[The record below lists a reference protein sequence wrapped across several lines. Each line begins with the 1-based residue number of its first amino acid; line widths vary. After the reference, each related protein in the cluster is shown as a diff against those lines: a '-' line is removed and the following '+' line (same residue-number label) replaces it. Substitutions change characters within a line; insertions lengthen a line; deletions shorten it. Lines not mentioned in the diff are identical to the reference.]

1 RTRASKSLALASV
14 RSMSTSWEW
23 SPPLIWP
30 DSDETKTAS
39 APFCTTVSH
48 GEYSSEGSY
57 PLVARNAMRRP
68 LRSLM
73 DLLLM
78 IGCDCKETRTAS
90 APFCT
95 TVSDG
100 EYSSEG
106 SYPLVARN
114 AMRRPLRSLM
124 DLLLMIGCDF
134 KASRLGSTSEGYVV
148 CEMERY
154 LQRQWPLAS
163 Q

>member
-1 RTRASKSLALASV
+1 
-14 RSMSTSWEW
+14 MSTSWEW

-78 IGCDCKETRTAS
+78 IE
-90 APFCT
+90 
-95 TVSDG
+95 
-100 EYSSEG
+100 
-106 SYPLVARN
+106 
-114 AMRRPLRSLM
+114 
-124 DLLLMIGCDF
+124 CDF

-148 CEMERY
+148 CELEWY
-154 LQRQWPLAS
+154 LQRQRPLVP
-163 Q
+163 QKPKLRLQNENHGC

>member
-1 RTRASKSLALASV
+1 LFIRSVSAFVVPHGRTRASKSLALASV

-73 DLLLM
+73 ELLLM
-78 IGCDCKETRTAS
+78 T
-90 APFCT
+90 
-95 TVSDG
+95 
-100 EYSSEG
+100 
-106 SYPLVARN
+106 
-114 AMRRPLRSLM
+114 
-124 DLLLMIGCDF
+124 GCDF
-134 KASRLGSTSEGYVV
+134 KGSRLGSTSEGYVV
-148 CEMERY
+148 FEMERY

-163 Q
+163 QKP

>member
-1 RTRASKSLALASV
+1 
-14 RSMSTSWEW
+14 MSTSWEC

-39 APFCTTVSH
+39 ASFCTTVSH

-57 PLVARNAMRRP
+57 PVVARNAMRRP

-78 IGCDCKETRTAS
+78 
-90 APFCT
+90 
-95 TVSDG
+95 V
-100 EYSSEG
+100 
-106 SYPLVARN
+106 
-114 AMRRPLRSLM
+114 
-124 DLLLMIGCDF
+124 GCDF

-148 CEMERY
+148 CVVEWY
-154 LQRQWPLAS
+154 LQRQWPLSS
-163 Q
+163 QKR